1 MKIKTTSQR
10 YKICNKQ
17 ILLSRDE
24 MGVMKITCD
33 DYDDFNMTMG
43 FVHAHDR
50 MMQMM
55 LVRTIA
61 QGRLSECLKSDD
73 ETLGIDVFMREMG
86 LYREAQKEV
95 ENLSSE
101 AASFLE
107 SYCNGVNDYQ
117 RRFTRPFEFK
127 LVGFKPEPWSP
138 ADTLVMVKIMSYIGL
153 AQTQQGIEKFII
165 QSVKHNTDIDKLKK
179 LFSPHLDEM
188 SEEIVTLIKKAN
200 LYQCEIPDSAKFIG
214 ALPKMK
220 ASNNWM
226 LGKNKSSTGNI
237 IQCND
242 PHLECNRLPAVWYE
256 YTATVGEDKIC
267 GVNMPGVPGL
277 IMGRTDKFGLGFTY
291 GFMDMIDYFLE
302 EVIDG
307 RYQESGEYRDFNGRV
322 ETIKRKG
329 KDDYQLKIYE
339 NDRGILEK
347 DPASPLTDGIYLT
360 RAWSGHKNG
369 AGGSIE
375 VLARVLKAANAKEAG
390 ALVKDITISCNW
402 IVGDNNGDILFQQS
416 GLLPRRSH
424 SGLYP
429 VEGWDLSKN
438 WKGLHP
444 SDNLAR
450 ELNPEKGFLATAN
463 NDLNQKG
470 KPLSINMPMGTYRV
484 DRISQLINEK
494 EKLDLD
500 DMKRIQK
507 DLYSLQ
513 AEKYFKI
520 IAPLI
525 PDSPTGR
532 ILKAW
537 DFKYDRTSIGAT
549 LFEEFYN
556 DLLKEVFGNGMFGAK
571 VWDQVINETGIVV
584 DFYHVFDKILL
595 GDDHN
600 EWFLNKN
607 ELFQVV
613 LEKTLSRFSA
623 NQIVPWGQ
631 KRPTLIKNI
640 FFDGTLPRLF
650 GFDKG
655 PYGIEGNRA
664 TIVQGAVYKAHGRET
679 TFCPS
684 YRFISDLGTSKVE
697 TVLAGG
703 PSDRR
708 FSKWYSNDLDNWY
721 NFRYKT
727 LQM

>member
-1 MKIKTTSQR
+1 MKIKTTPQK
-10 YKICNKQ
+10 YKICNKS
-17 ILLSRDE
+17 ILLSRNE
-24 MGVMKITCD
+24 MGVMKIEADTHEE
-33 DYDDFNMTMG
+33 FNMAMG

-50 MMQMM
+50 MMQMF
-55 LVRTIA
+55 LVRTIS
-61 QGRLSECLKSDD
+61 QGRLSECLKSDE
-73 ETLGIDVFMREMG
+73 ETLAIDIFMREMG
-86 LYREAQKEV
+86 LYTEAQKEV
-95 ENLSSE
+95 EKLSKEAKDFLHSYSE
-101 AASFLE
+101 
-107 SYCNGVNDYQ
+107 GVNDYLK
-117 RRFTRPFEFK
+117 RYKTPFEFK
-127 LVGFKPEPWSP
+127 LVGFKPEPWCA

-165 QSVKHNTDIDKLKK
+165 QAIQNNTDIDKLKK

-188 SEEIVTLIKKAN
+188 SEEIVTLIKQTK
-200 LYQCEIPDSAKFIG
+200 LYQCEIPDSIKFIG

-226 LGKNKSSTGNI
+226 LSPKKTKSGNV

-256 YTATVGEDKIC
+256 FIADIKGEKVC
-267 GVNMPGVPGL
+267 GVNMPGVPGI
-277 IMGRTDKFGLGFTY
+277 IMGRTEHFGLGFTY

-302 EVIDG
+302 EVKDE
-307 RYQESGEYRDFNGRV
+307 RFQESGQYKDFNGRI

-329 KDDYQLKIYE
+329 KADYQLKIYE

-347 DPASPLTDGIYLT
+347 DPEAPLSDGIYLT
-360 RAWSGHKNG
+360 RAWSGHRDG
-369 AGGSIE
+369 AGRSIE
-375 VLARVLKAANAKEAG
+375 VLARLLKAKTAAEAG
-390 ALVKDITISCNW
+390 ELVKDITISCNW
-402 IVGDNNGDILFQQS
+402 IIGDTKGDILFQQS

-429 VEGWDLSKN
+429 VEGWELSKN

-444 SDNLAR
+444 SDNLSR
-450 ELNPEKGFLATAN
+450 ELNPEKGYLATAN

-484 DRISQLINEK
+484 DRISQLIEEK

-513 AEKYFKI
+513 AKKYFTI

-556 DLLKEVFGNGMFGAK
+556 DLLLEVFGKGMFGAK
-571 VWDQVINETGIVV
+571 VWKHVINETGIVV
-584 DFYHVFDKILL
+584 DFYHLFDKILL
-595 GDDHN
+595 GVDHKL
-600 EWFLNKN
+600 WFEHKD
-607 ELFQVV
+607 ELFRSV
-613 LEKTLSRFSA
+613 LEKTLSKYSA

-640 FFDGTLPRLF
+640 FFDGSLPKFL

-684 YRFISDLGTSKVE
+684 YRFISDLGSLKVE
-697 TVLAGG
+697 TALAGG

-721 NFRYKT
+721 NFRYKI

>member
-1 MKIKTTSQR
+1 
-10 YKICNKQ
+10 
-17 ILLSRDE
+17 
-24 MGVMKITCD
+24 MGVMKITTD
-33 DYDDFNMTMG
+33 SFSDFNMAMG

-50 MMQMM
+50 MMQMI

-73 ETLGIDVFMREMG
+73 ETLGVDIFMREMG
-86 LYREAQKEV
+86 LYSEAQKEV

-101 AASFLE
+101 AKSFLE
-107 SYCNGVNDYQ
+107 SYCKGVNDYQ
-117 RRFTRPFEFK
+117 KRFSRPIEFK
-127 LVGFKPEPWSP
+127 LVGFKPEPWSA

-165 QSVKHNTDIDKLKK
+165 QAVKNNTNVDKLKK

-188 SEEIVTLIKKAN
+188 SDEIVTLIKKAK
-200 LYQCEIPDSAKFIG
+200 LYQCEIPDSVKFIG

-226 LGKNKSSTGNI
+226 LGPTKSKSGKV

-256 YTATVGEDKIC
+256 YTATVGSDKIC

-302 EVIDG
+302 EVKDG
-307 RYQESGEYRDFNGRV
+307 RFQESGEYRDFNGRD
-322 ETIKRKG
+322 EIIKRKG
-329 KDDYQLKIYE
+329 LEDYKFKIYE

-347 DPASPLTDGIYLT
+347 DPASPLEDGIYLT

-375 VLARVLKAANAKEAG
+375 VLARVLHAKNAKEAG

-402 IVGDNNGDILFQQS
+402 IVGDISGDILFQQS

-444 SDNLAR
+444 SDNLSK
-450 ELNPEKGFLATAN
+450 ELNPENGYLATAN

-470 KPLSINMPMGTYRV
+470 KPLSINMPMGPYRV
-484 DRISQLINEK
+484 DRIKQLIEKK
-494 EKLDLD
+494 EKHDTE
-500 DMKRIQK
+500 DMKLIQK

-513 AEKYFKI
+513 AEEYFKI
-520 IAPLI
+520 IEPLI

-537 DFKYDRTSIGAT
+537 DFMYDRTSIGAT

-556 DLLKEVFGNGMFGAK
+556 DLLEEVFGASMFGKK
-571 VWDQVINETGIVV
+571 VWKHVINETGIVV

-595 GDDHN
+595 GNDHQK
-600 EWFLNKN
+600 WFTDKT
-607 ELFQVV
+607 ELFKQV

-623 NQIVPWGQ
+623 NQILPWGQ

-640 FFDGTLPRLF
+640 FFDGALPSFL

-684 YRFISDLGTSKVE
+684 YRFISDLGSLKAE
-697 TVLAGG
+697 TALAGG

-721 NFRYKT
+721 NFNYKT
-727 LQM
+727 LNM

>member
-1 MKIKTTSQR
+1 MKIKTTPKM
-10 YKICNKQ
+10 YKICNKN
-17 ILLSRDE
+17 ILLSRSD
-24 MGVMKITCD
+24 MGVMKITTD
-33 DYDDFNMTMG
+33 SFSDFNMSMG

-73 ETLGIDVFMREMG
+73 ETLDVDIFMREMG
-86 LYREAQKEV
+86 LYGEAQKEV

-101 AASFLE
+101 AKSFLK
-107 SYCNGVNDYQ
+107 SYCDGVNDYQ
-117 RRFTRPFEFK
+117 KRFSRPLEFT
-127 LVGFKPEPWSP
+127 LVGFKPEPWSA

-165 QSVKHNTDIDKLKK
+165 QAVKNNTNIDKLKK

-188 SEEIVTLIKKAN
+188 SEEIVTLIKKAK
-200 LYQCEIPDSAKFIG
+200 LYQCEIPDSVKFIG

-226 LGKNKSSTGNI
+226 LGPSKSKTGSV

-256 YTATVGEDKIC
+256 YTATVGDQKVC

-302 EVIDG
+302 EVKDG
-307 RYQESGEYRDFNGRV
+307 RFQESGEYRDFNGRD
-322 ETIKRKG
+322 EIIKRKG
-329 KDDYQLKIYE
+329 KKDYLLKVYE
-339 NDRGILEK
+339 NDRGILEN
-347 DPASPLTDGIYLT
+347 DPTTSLEDGIYLT

-369 AGGSIE
+369 AAGSVE
-375 VLARVLKAANAKEAG
+375 VLARLLKAKNAKEAG

-402 IVGDNNGDILFQQS
+402 IVGDTSGDILFQQS

-438 WKGLHP
+438 WKGLHS
-444 SDNLAR
+444 SDDLSK
-450 ELNPEKGFLATAN
+450 ELNPESGFLATAN
-463 NDLNQKG
+463 NDLNQLG
-470 KPLSINMPMGTYRV
+470 KPLSINMPMGPYRV
-484 DRISQLINEK
+484 DRISQLIK
-494 EKLDLD
+494 EKHQLDTE
-500 DMKRIQK
+500 DMKLIQK

-513 AEKYFKI
+513 AKEYFKI

-525 PDSPTGR
+525 PDSHAGR

-537 DFKYDRTSIGAT
+537 DFMYDRTSVGAT

-556 DLLKEVFGNGMFGAK
+556 DLLEEVFGGSMFGRD
-571 VWDQVINETGIVV
+571 VWKEVIKETGIVV
-584 DFYHVFDKILL
+584 DFYHLFDKILL
-595 GDDHN
+595 GNDHQR
-600 EWFLNKN
+600 WFVDKT
-607 ELFQVV
+607 EVFQKV

-623 NQIVPWGQ
+623 NQILPWGQ
-631 KRPTLIKNI
+631 RRPTLIKNI
-640 FFDGTLPRLF
+640 FFDGALPSFL

-655 PYGIEGNRA
+655 PYNIEGNRA

-684 YRFISDLGTSKVE
+684 YRFISDLGSLKAE
-697 TVLAGG
+697 TALAGG

-721 NFRYKT
+721 NFKYKT
-727 LQM
+727 LEL